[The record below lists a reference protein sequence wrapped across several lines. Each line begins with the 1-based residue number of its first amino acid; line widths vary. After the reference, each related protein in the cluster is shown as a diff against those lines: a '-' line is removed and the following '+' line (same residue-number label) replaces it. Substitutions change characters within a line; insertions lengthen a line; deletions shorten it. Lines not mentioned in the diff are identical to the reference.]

1 MLQLTL
7 VGRVPAETT
16 PVRGYPFRVGRA
28 PGDHLRLQVPG
39 VWDSHCTLEW
49 RATDGIHLVGNPQA
63 LTAVNGQPV
72 KQARIRNG
80 DLLEIGGARL
90 LVSVAPAAQ
99 RSFRLLEILIWS
111 GLAGVGLAQLFLMLR
126 GLP

>member
-7 VGRVPAETT
+7 LGRVPAETT

-28 PGDHLRLQVPG
+28 PGDQLRLQAPG
-39 VWDSHCTLEW
+39 VWDSHCTFEW
-49 RATDGIHLVGNPQA
+49 RGTDGIHLVGNPQA
-63 LTAVNGQPV
+63 LTALNGQPV

-99 RSFRLLEILIWS
+99 RSFRLLEILIWL
-111 GLAGVGLAQLFLMLR
+111 GLAGTGLAQLFLMLW